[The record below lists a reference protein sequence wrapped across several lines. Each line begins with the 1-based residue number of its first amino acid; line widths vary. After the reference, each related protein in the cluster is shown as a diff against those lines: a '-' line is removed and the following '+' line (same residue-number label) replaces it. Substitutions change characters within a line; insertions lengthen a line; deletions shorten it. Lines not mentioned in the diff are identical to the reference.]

1 MKSLSKHVDDIV
13 NDNRV
18 MNNVI
23 IGFTETQISPSDST
37 CKITE
42 TLNFFNIN
50 FNNNEKKF
58 LSLAYGFRND
68 VAVLDK
74 FDTDGVSVLSFKKM
88 IYQQSIHSNV
98 SLWKTILRDARI
110 ISVNAIFTSSKFHK
124 YYSQG
129 IQL

>member
-1 MKSLSKHVDDIV
+1 
-13 NDNRV
+13 
-18 MNNVI
+18 MNNDI